1 MKLGLLPGKFSGRYA
16 IDMELVREAEDLG
29 FDSAWTSEAWGND
42 AVTPATWILAQTTR
56 LKVGTAIMQMSAR
69 TPAAA
74 AMTAMT
80 LHDLSGGRFIMGIG
94 PSGPQVIEGW
104 HGTPFGRPITRTREY
119 IEIIRKIL
127 AREAPL
133 EYQGRHYQI
142 PYHGEGSTGLGKP
155 LKSIMHGDPSMKI
168 YTAAI
173 TPAGLRASAQFADG
187 SFPIYMDPTRFD
199 VIEGPLNEGFAAAGG
214 GKSLADYEVAPFV
227 AVEIGDDIE
236 ACRAP
241 VKREMALYIGGMGA
255 RDKNYYN
262 DYAKKLGYE
271 GAAVDIQNLFLS
283 GKRAEAEAAVPNEL
297 VDAVALVGPKER
309 IIERIG
315 VWKEAAAK
323 GQVDTMVIRRPTR
336 AALRAMAEA
345 VL

>member
-1 MKLGLLPGKFSGRYA
+1 MKLGLLPGKFSGHYA
-16 IDMELVREAEDLG
+16 IDMDLVREAEDLG

-42 AVTPATWILAQTTR
+42 AITPATWILAQTKR
-56 LKVGTAIMQMSAR
+56 LKVGTAIIQMSAR
-69 TPAAA
+69 TPSMA

-80 LHDLSGGRFIMGIG
+80 LHDLSGGRFILGIG

-104 HGTPFGRPITRTREY
+104 HGEAFGRPIAHTREY

-127 AREAPL
+127 QREGPL
-133 EYQGRHYQI
+133 TYDGRHYQI
-142 PYHGEGSTGLGKP
+142 PFHGEGATGLGKP
-155 LKSIMHGDPSMKI
+155 LKSIMHGDPSMPI

-173 TPAGLRASAQFADG
+173 TPAGLRASAEVADG
-187 SFPIYMDPTRFD
+187 VFPIYMDPTRFD
-199 VIEGPLNEGFAAAGG
+199 ILEGPLNEGFAKAGN
-214 GKSLADYEVAPFV
+214 GKSLADYKIAPFV
-227 AVEIGDDIE
+227 AVEIGNDIE

-255 RDKNYYN
+255 RDKNFYN

-271 GAAVDIQNLFLS
+271 AAAVEIQDHFLA
-283 GKRAEAEAAVPNEL
+283 GRRAEAEAAVPNEL

-309 IIERIG
+309 VLERVS
-315 VWKEAAAK
+315 VWKGAAAQ
-323 GQVDTMVIRRPTR
+323 GHIDTMVIRRPTR
-336 AALRAMAEA
+336 TALRVMAEA

>member
-42 AVTPATWILAQTTR
+42 AITPATWILANTTK
-56 LKVGTAIMQMSAR
+56 LKVGTAIIQMAAR
-69 TPAAA
+69 TPSMA

-80 LHDLSGGRFIMGIG
+80 LHDLSGGRFILGVG

-104 HGTPFGRPITRTREY
+104 HGQPFGRPIARTREY
-119 IEIIRKIL
+119 IEIIRNIL

-133 EYQGRHYQI
+133 RHDGRHYQI
-142 PYHGEGSTGLGKP
+142 PLTGEGSTGLGKP
-155 LKSIMHGDPSMKI
+155 LKSIMHGDPSMQI

-173 TPAGLRASAQFADG
+173 TPAGLRVSGEVADG
-187 SFPIYMDPTRFD
+187 GFPIYMDPSQFGIIGD
-199 VIEGPLNEGFAAAGG
+199 PLRQGFAKAGN
-214 GKSLADYEVAPFV
+214 GKSFQDYKVSPFV
-227 AVEIGDDIE
+227 AIEVGADME

-262 DYAKKLGYE
+262 DYAKKLGFE
-271 GAAVDIQNLFLS
+271 AAAVEIQDHFLA
-283 GKRAEAEAAVPNEL
+283 GRRAEAEAAVPNEL

-309 IIERIG
+309 IMERVG

-323 GQVDTMVIRRPTR
+323 GHVETMVIRRPTR
-336 AALRAMAEA
+336 ESMRIIAEA

>member
-1 MKLGLLPGKFSGRYA
+1 MKLGLLPGKFSGHYD
-16 IDMELVREAEDLG
+16 IDMDLVREAEDLG

-42 AVTPATWILAQTTR
+42 AITPATWILAHTTR
-56 LKVGTAIMQMSAR
+56 LKVGTAIIQMSAR
-69 TPAAA
+69 TPSMA

-80 LHDLSGGRFIMGIG
+80 LHDLSGGRFILGIG

-104 HGTPFGRPITRTREY
+104 HGQPFGRPIARTREY
-119 IEIIRKIL
+119 IGIIRNIP

-133 EYQGRHYQI
+133 KHDGRHYQI
-142 PYHGEGSTGLGKP
+142 PFNGDGSTGLGKP

-173 TPAGLRASAQFADG
+173 TPAGLRASGELADG
-187 SFPIYMDPTRFD
+187 GFPIYMDPTRFD
-199 VIEGPLNEGFAAAGG
+199 LLEEPLNEGFAKAGN
-214 GKSLADYEVAPFV
+214 GKSLADYKVSPFV
-227 AVEIGDDIE
+227 AVEVGDDIE

-262 DYAKKLGYE
+262 DYAKKLGFE
-271 GAAVDIQNLFLS
+271 AAAVEIQDHFLA
-283 GKRAEAEAAVPNEL
+283 GRRAEAVAAVPNEL

-309 IIERIG
+309 IKERVG
-315 VWKEAAAK
+315 VWKDAAAK
-323 GQVDTMVIRRPTR
+323 GHVDTMVIRRPTR
-336 AALRAMAEA
+336 LSMQTIAEA

>member
-1 MKLGLLPGKFSGRYA
+1 MRLGLVLGATGARYS
-16 IDMELVREAEDLG
+16 IDMDLILEAESLG
-29 FDSAWTSEAWGND
+29 FDSVWFSEAWGND
-42 AVTPATWILAQTTR
+42 ALTPAAWVLSRTSRI
-56 LKVGTAIMQMSAR
+56 KVGTGIIQMQAR
-69 TPAAA
+69 TPAMA

-80 LHDLSGGRFIMGIG
+80 LHDLSGGRFILGIG

-104 HGTPFGRPITRTREY
+104 HGEPFGRPIGRTREY
-119 IEIIRKIL
+119 IEIIRNIL
-127 AREAPL
+127 NREAPL
-133 EYQGRHYQI
+133 KHDGRHYQI
-142 PYHGEGSTGLGKP
+142 PFHGEGSTGLGKP

-173 TPAGLRASAQFADG
+173 TPAGLRASGELADG
-187 SFPIYMDPTRFD
+187 GFPIYMDPTRFD
-199 VIEGPLNEGFAAAGG
+199 ILEEPLSEGFAKAGN
-214 GKSLADYEVAPFV
+214 GKGLADYKVSPFV
-227 AVEIGDDIE
+227 AVEVGDDIE

-262 DYAKKLGYE
+262 DYAKKLGFE
-271 GAAVDIQNLFLS
+271 AAAVEIQDHFLA
-283 GKRAEAEAAVPNEL
+283 GRRAEAEAAVPNEL

-309 IIERIG
+309 IVERVG
-315 VWKEAAAK
+315 VWKDAGAK

-336 AALRAMAEA
+336 QSMQAIAEA

>member
-1 MKLGLLPGKFSGRYA
+1 MKLGLLPGKFSGHYG

-42 AVTPATWILAQTTR
+42 AITPATWILAQTTK
-56 LKVGTAIMQMSAR
+56 LKVGTAIIQMSAR
-69 TPAAA
+69 TPSMA

-80 LHDLSGGRFIMGIG
+80 LHDLSGGRFILGIG

-104 HGTPFGRPITRTREY
+104 HGQPFGRPIARTREY

-133 EYQGRHYQI
+133 THDGRHYQI
-142 PYHGEGSTGLGKP
+142 PFNGEGSTGLGKP
-155 LKSIMHGDPSMKI
+155 LKSIMHGDPMLKI
-168 YTAAI
+168 YTAGI
-173 TPAGLRASAQFADG
+173 TPAGLRVSGEVADG
-187 SFPIYMDPTRFD
+187 GFPIYMDPTQFD
-199 VIEGPLNEGFAAAGG
+199 ILGGPLNEGFAKAGN
-214 GKSLADYEVAPFV
+214 GKSLADYSVSPFV
-227 AVEIGDDIE
+227 GVEIGDDIE

-255 RDKNYYN
+255 RDKNFYN

-271 GAAVDIQNLFLS
+271 GAAVEIQDHFLA
-283 GKRAEAEAAVPNEL
+283 GRRAEAEAAVPNEL

-309 IIERIG
+309 VLERMSI
-315 VWKEAAAK
+315 WKDAAAK
-323 GQVDTMVIRRPTR
+323 GHVDTMVVRRPTR
-336 AALRAMAEA
+336 AALQTLAKA

>member
-16 IDMELVREAEDLG
+16 IDMDLVREAEDLG

-42 AVTPATWILAQTTR
+42 AITPATWILANTTK
-56 LKVGTAIMQMSAR
+56 LKVGTAIIQMAAR
-69 TPAAA
+69 TPSMA

-80 LHDLSGGRFIMGIG
+80 LHDLSGGRFILGIG

-104 HGTPFGRPITRTREY
+104 HGQAFGRPVTRTREY
-119 IEIIRKIL
+119 IEIIREIL
-127 AREAPL
+127 KREAPL
-133 EYQGRHYQI
+133 KHEGRHYQI
-142 PYHGEGSTGLGKP
+142 PFDGVGSTGLGKP
-155 LKSIMHGDPSMKI
+155 LKSIMHGDPSMQI

-173 TPAGLRASAQFADG
+173 TPAGLRVSGELADG
-187 SFPIYMDPTRFD
+187 GFPIYMDPNQFE
-199 VIEGPLNEGFAAAGG
+199 IIGAPLQEGFTKAGS
-214 GKSLADYEVAPFV
+214 GKSLLDYKVSPFV
-227 AVEIGDDIE
+227 AVEVGDDIE

-262 DYAKKLGYE
+262 DYAKKLGFE
-271 GAAVDIQNLFLS
+271 AAAQQIQDYFLA
-283 GKRAEAEAAVPNEL
+283 GRRTEAEAAVPNDL

-309 IIERIG
+309 IMERIG
-315 VWKEAAAK
+315 VWKEAGAK
-323 GQVDTMVIRRPTR
+323 GYIDTMVIRRPTR
-336 AALRAMAEA
+336 ESMRTIAEA